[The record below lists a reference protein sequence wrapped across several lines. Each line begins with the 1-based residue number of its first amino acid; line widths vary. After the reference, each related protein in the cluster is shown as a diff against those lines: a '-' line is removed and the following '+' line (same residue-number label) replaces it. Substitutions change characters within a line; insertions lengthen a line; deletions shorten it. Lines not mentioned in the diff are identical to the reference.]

1 MNIKEPILIRAS
13 SLAGLF
19 ECPARWE
26 AQNIRGL
33 RTPSSGSARLGTAVH
48 TSTALFDTS
57 RMNGTGITPDEAAD
71 AAVDAIHKP
80 DEEVLW
86 DDLQPTEAERIA
98 LSLHRLY
105 CSTIAPRQ
113 TYAAVEATCERLD
126 IADLGIALT
135 GTVDRVRRTEDGY
148 GIADIKTGKSAVG
161 VDGTCKTQGHT
172 AQLAVY
178 ELLAEHSTDICI
190 EAPAQ
195 IIGLQV
201 AKTER
206 GQRVATGTISGGRDL
221 LIGDEEF
228 PGLLEM
234 AATLIHSGN
243 FYGNP
248 RSNGCGEKYCPIFNI
263 CKWRR

>member
-57 RMNGTGITPDEAAD
+57 RMNGTGITPDEAAG

-126 IADLGIALT
+126 IADLGIALS
-135 GTVDRVRRTEDGY
+135 GGAAGQQRAGRKY
-148 GIADIKTGKSAVG
+148 ADETGKRMV
-161 VDGTCKTQGHT
+161 
-172 AQLAVY
+172 
-178 ELLAEHSTDICI
+178 
-190 EAPAQ
+190 
-195 IIGLQV
+195 
-201 AKTER
+201 R
-206 GQRVATGTISGGRDL
+206 
-221 LIGDEEF
+221 
-228 PGLLEM
+228 
-234 AATLIHSGN
+234 
-243 FYGNP
+243 
-248 RSNGCGEKYCPIFNI
+248 
-263 CKWRR
+263 

>member
-57 RMNGTGITPDEAAD
+57 RMKGTGITPDEAAG

-80 DEEVLW
+80 DEEVVW

-161 VDGTCKTQGHT
+161 ADGTCKTQG
-172 AQLAVY
+172 L
-178 ELLAEHSTDICI
+178 S
-190 EAPAQ
+190 
-195 IIGLQV
+195 
-201 AKTER
+201 
-206 GQRVATGTISGGRDL
+206 
-221 LIGDEEF
+221 
-228 PGLLEM
+228 
-234 AATLIHSGN
+234 LIH
-243 FYGNP
+243 
-248 RSNGCGEKYCPIFNI
+248 I
-263 CKWRR
+263 

>member
-57 RMNGTGITPDEAAD
+57 RMNGTGITPDEAAG

-80 DEEVLW
+80 DEEVVW

-105 CSTIAPRQ
+105 CST
-113 TYAAVEATCERLD
+113 
-126 IADLGIALT
+126 
-135 GTVDRVRRTEDGY
+135 VDRVRRTEGGY
-148 GIADIKTGKSAVG
+148 GIADIKTRKSAVG
-161 VDGTCKTQGHT
+161 ADGTCKTQGHA

-248 RSNGCGEKYCPIFNI
+248 RSNGCGEKYCPIFNT

>member
-57 RMNGTGITPDEAAD
+57 RMNGTGITPDEAAG
-71 AAVDAIHKP
+71 AAVEATCTEPGKTEGKHCSVCNEILVAQT
-80 DEEVLW
+80 EV
-86 DDLQPTEAERIA
+86 PAKGHTEVVD
-98 LSLHRLY
+98 
-105 CSTIAPRQ
+105 
-113 TYAAVEATCERLD
+113 AAVEATCERLD

-161 VDGTCKTQGHT
+161 ADGTCKTQGHA

-248 RSNGCGEKYCPIFNI
+248 RSNGCGEKYCPIFNT

>member
-57 RMNGTGITPDEAAD
+57 RMNGTGITPDEAAG

-126 IADLGIALT
+126 IAEG
-135 GTVDRVRRTEDGY
+135 GRRTVMGLPTSKPGNPPSARTEPARHRDMPPNSPSTNYWPSTARTFASKPRPRSSGC
-148 GIADIKTGKSAVG
+148 KSPKRKEANAWPQG
-161 VDGTCKTQGHT
+161 QSPAGGT
-172 AQLAVY
+172 
-178 ELLAEHSTDICI
+178 SSS
-190 EAPAQ
+190 
-195 IIGLQV
+195 
-201 AKTER
+201 
-206 GQRVATGTISGGRDL
+206 ATKN
-221 LIGDEEF
+221 F
-228 PGLLEM
+228 PVFSKWPQPSFI
-234 AATLIHSGN
+234 AATFTAIPAPTGAGKNTAPSSTPANGDD
-243 FYGNP
+243 NP
-248 RSNGCGEKYCPIFNI
+248 
-263 CKWRR
+263 